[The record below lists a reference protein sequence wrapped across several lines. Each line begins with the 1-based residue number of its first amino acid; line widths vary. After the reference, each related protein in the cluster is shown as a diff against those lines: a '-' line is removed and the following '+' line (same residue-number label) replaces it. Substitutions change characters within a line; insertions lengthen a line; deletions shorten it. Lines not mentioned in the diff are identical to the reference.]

1 MEAVFSSYRKRF
13 PHKSVEDA
21 TRATRNWAEGS
32 IKAFRDGVIDTM
44 TSKKVERKV
53 NELRIKEM
61 RGFVKGINTH
71 ELRNEADRF

>member
-21 TRATRNWAEGS
+21 IQATRNWAEGL
-32 IKAFRDGVIDTM
+32 IKAFRGGVIDTM
-44 TSKKVERKV
+44 TSEKIKREV
-53 NELRIKEM
+53 NELKIKEM

-71 ELRNEADRF
+71 KLRNEEDRF